1 MKKTKQ
7 ASNADCGE
15 VYLTFQKR
23 IKSADRGQLK
33 RYEDKITMF
42 YENGLLTPHQLGK
55 LDVQIME
62 KLANV

>member
-15 VYLTFQKR
+15 VYSNFKER
-23 IKSADRGQLK
+23 IKAANRGQLK
-33 RYEDKITMF
+33 RYEEKITFF

-62 KLANV
+62 KLANI